1 MSERTLLIDSD
12 GNRYL
17 FDAVFSAA
25 HSLYVAVTDH
35 PVQSGAA
42 VADHAYVEPETVTL
56 EIGVSDSMTNAAVI
70 AGASESRSVSAFQKL
85 REIALA
91 RRPVSLITRLG
102 TYSNMLVSSV
112 SAEESA
118 DTMAALRAEI
128 TLKALNLVQTAEVSV
143 QQTVSSSK
151 IAYRTG
157 VSGGAFA
164 GYTAESSG
172 GTRAAFA
179 AAQNP
184 QIEAALLA
192 LLERGELK

>member
-25 HSLYVAVTDH
+25 HSLSVAVTDH

-42 VADHAYVEPETVTL
+42 AADHAYVEPETVTL
-56 EIGVSDSMTNAAVI
+56 EIGVSDAMTNAAAI

-91 RRPVSLITRLG
+91 RRPVSLITRLW

-118 DTMAALRAEI
+118 GTMAALRAEI
-128 TLKALNLVQTAEVSV
+128 TLKALNLAQTAEVSV
-143 QQTVSSSK
+143 QQTVSSSRL
-151 IAYRTG
+151 AYRA
-157 VSGGAFA
+157 GAFA
-164 GYTAESSG
+164 GYAAESSG
-172 GTRAAFA
+172 GTQAAFP

>member
-1 MSERTLLIDSD
+1 MSERTLLIDAD

-25 HSLYVAVTDH
+25 HSLSVAVTDH

-56 EIGVSDSMTNAAVI
+56 EIGVSDAMTNAAVI

-157 VSGGAFA
+157 VSGLRGLRRRNLRRHAGGLSRRAEPADRGGAA
-164 GYTAESSG
+164 CAA
-172 GTRAAFA
+172 GTR
-179 AAQNP
+179 
-184 QIEAALLA
+184 
-192 LLERGELK
+192 

>member
-25 HSLYVAVTDH
+25 HSLSVAVTDH

-56 EIGVSDSMTNAAVI
+56 EIGVSDAMTNAAAI

-164 GYTAESSG
+164 GYAAESSG
-172 GTRAAFA
+172 GTQAAFA

>member
-25 HSLYVAVTDH
+25 HSLSVAVTDH

-56 EIGVSDSMTNAAVI
+56 EIGVSDAMTNAAVI

-143 QQTVSSSK
+143 QQTVSSK

-179 AAQNP
+179 ATQNP

>member
-25 HSLYVAVTDH
+25 HSLSVAVTDH

-56 EIGVSDSMTNAAVI
+56 EIGVSDAMTNAAVI

-143 QQTVSSSK
+143 QQTVSSK

>member
-25 HSLYVAVTDH
+25 HSLSVAVTDH

-56 EIGVSDSMTNAAVI
+56 EIGVSDAMTNAAVI

-143 QQTVSSSK
+143 QQTVSS
-151 IAYRTG
+151 G
-157 VSGGAFA
+157 VSSGAFA
-164 GYTAESSG
+164 GYAAESSG
-172 GTRAAFA
+172 GTRAAFP